1 MLASAAPLLQ
11 LFFFSFFFY
20 FWYKLALK
28 MPTKSLITQNT
39 VLTVSSSDADAG
51 LVELLVGSGPSGR
64 AACWE
69 PSERVHERRIELCGD
84 GASWRPV
91 GPVHF
96 FLFFFL
102 SLSKSNGFFFFS
114 PLAGLSFTS
123 TAPGPPLAKQE
134 SWGCPPGW
142 LHLLHRLSPNGLTS
156 HLS

>member
-11 LFFFSFFFY
+11 LFFFFPFFF

-96 FLFFFL
+96 FLFF
-102 SLSKSNGFFFFS
+102 SLFQNLTGFFFFLPSQGCPSHPQPPVLPS
-114 PLAGLSFTS
+114 PNRRVGAVRLAGYISS
-123 TAPGPPLAKQE
+123 TVCLQMV
-134 SWGCPPGW
+134 
-142 LHLLHRLSPNGLTS
+142 
-156 HLS
+156 